1 MAERKAEVGQ
11 KGRGTRKYKSICDF
25 NICALGVCVCWG
37 IISNLDSS
45 SVSMRG
51 GETHGPQG
59 GEEKLGSQILLL
71 IDTWVNIIPG
81 RRGRKKD
88 QCWVFLS
95 RSRDGQGEKLKKQ
108 SPGLIE
114 YAHLRG
120 GGKKGRN
127 PGEEPSRRDRGTVA
141 CPREPRGT

>member
-1 MAERKAEVGQ
+1 
-11 KGRGTRKYKSICDF
+11 
-25 NICALGVCVCWG
+25 
-37 IISNLDSS
+37 
-45 SVSMRG
+45 MRG
-51 GETHGPQG
+51 GETRGPQG

-114 YAHLRG
+114 YAHL
-120 GGKKGRN
+120 
-127 PGEEPSRRDRGTVA
+127 
-141 CPREPRGT
+141 